1 MRLIGEMLVLH
12 VDAGEVQRLGES
24 PAVIP
29 EWIPLSRDQQ

>member
-1 MRLIGEMLVLH
+1 MGFVGEMFVLYF
-12 VDAGEVQRLGES
+12 DAGELQRLSES